1 MAASQTDTLKLARG
15 VIRALIV
22 LNWSAGCFI
31 LLLLVASVVMREL
44 TMTALTHGNTAARL
58 TAGMRAIM
66 VLGLV
71 SVLVINVVLT
81 RLSSIVDT
89 VRAGDPFTLINA
101 GRLRTMAL
109 ALAWLEILHV
119 IIGLIAARVSTDA
132 VPLEIEGG
140 ISISRWLAV
149 LLLFVL
155 AQVFEH
161 GASMRA
167 DLEGT
172 I

>member
-1 MAASQTDTLKLARG
+1 MADPKTGTLYLARR

-22 LNWSAGCFI
+22 LNWMAGGFI
-31 LLLLVASVVMREL
+31 LVLLVGSMAFDDLM
-44 TMTALTHGNTAARL
+44 MNALTQGRASPRL

-66 VLGLV
+66 VLGLL

-101 GRLRTMAL
+101 GRLRTIAL

-119 IIGLIAARVSTDA
+119 FIGLIATGVSTKS
-132 VPLEIEGG
+132 VPLEIEWG
-140 ISISRWLAV
+140 ISITRWLAV